1 MVRVT
6 NEGVTALINAEGVE
20 TARLPRFSPAVLT
33 GEVQPQQGLTPYA
46 RFGDGPLWAL
56 ALGLLG
62 LALRGHRR
70 DV

>member
-1 MVRVT
+1 MPPKT
-6 NEGVTALINAEGVE
+6 QALLEALEAELG
-20 TARLPRFSPAVLT
+20 AAAVLT
-33 GEVQPQQGLTPYA
+33 GEVQPQRGLTPYA